1 MFESLQTVFASNQL
15 ASGGAMLAV
24 VGVLA
29 MWLREVPGKL
39 MAWAKHSFV
48 TTLTVDSRDEIMF
61 PALVEYMDGQDALR
75 RLNNFT
81 VRTVREQGSSY
92 QSLHDELQQ
101 GGRPAPRFSPGEGFH
116 LFVLDGR
123 LMWMKREVQ
132 VAVSI
137 IEKITLST
145 FGRNKRPL
153 EAIIDAAMHHRIERE
168 LNRIAIYVPSPY
180 NNEWTRA
187 RLGNNRK
194 LASVVLKQ
202 GQKEAIVADL
212 DRFFASRERYETLGI
227 PWRRGYLLSGPPG
240 TGKTSLVT
248 ALASELS
255 LNVCVLSLA
264 SPNVTDEKI
273 GNLLASVP
281 RRSVILIED
290 VDAFFQQRSKADAGV
305 KVSYSGFINALD
317 GVAAHEGSVV
327 FLTTNHPQ
335 LIDEAAIRSGRVD
348 FRLELGLCDRDQL
361 LLMFMKFID
370 DARAAAR
377 FADIGRGGQVV
388 AGAGAGAAP
397 QGYLRRRRDRAV
409 CHEPDGRHRA
419 QAARSLKW
427 RHEKS
432 PAVAGLFRSRTPS
445 LLLGGCG
452 AGAERVALIMKSS
465 KFFSATLIHRISS
478 SRNFFHGS

>member
-1 MFESLQTVFASNQL
+1 MIESLQAVFASNPL
-15 ASGGAMLAV
+15 GSGGATLAI

-29 MWLREVPGKL
+29 MWLRQVPGKVA
-39 MAWAKHSFV
+39 AWAKHFLI
-48 TTLTVDSRDEIMF
+48 TTLTVDSREELMF
-61 PALVEYMDGQDALR
+61 PALVEYMDSREVLR
-75 RLNNFT
+75 RINNFT
-81 VRTVREQGSSY
+81 VRTVRQQSSTY
-92 QSLHDELQQ
+92 QSLADELQQ
-101 GGRPAPRFSPGEGFH
+101 GGRPAPLFSPGEGFH
-116 LFVLDGR
+116 VFVLDGR
-123 LMWMKREVQ
+123 LMWMKREVTLGP
-132 VAVSI
+132 AI

-145 FGRNKRPL
+145 FGRDKRPL
-153 EAIIDAAMHHRIERE
+153 EAIVHAAMEHRIERE

-194 LASVVLKQ
+194 LDSVVLKR
-202 GQKEAIVADL
+202 GQKEAILDDL
-212 DRFFASRERYETLGI
+212 KRFFAGRSRYETLGI
-227 PWRRGYLLSGPPG
+227 PWRRGYLLYGPPG

-290 VDAFFQQRSKADAGV
+290 VDAFFTQRAKADAAV

-348 FRLELGLCDRDQL
+348 FRMELGLCDRDQL
-361 LLMFMKFID
+361 ARMFRKFFD
-370 DARAAAR
+370 DEAAAAQ
-377 FADIGRGGQVV
+377 FADSV
-388 AGAGAGAAP
+388 AP
-397 QGYLRRRRDRAV
+397 DR
-409 CHEPDGRHRA
+409 
-419 QAARSLKW
+419 W
-427 RHEKS
+427 S
-432 PAVAGLFRSRTPS
+432 PAQVQERLLKAASAQEAIALF
-445 LLLGGCG
+445 
-452 AGAERVALIMKSS
+452 AEPPLAQTIPLRHA
-465 KFFSATLIHRISS
+465 A
-478 SRNFFHGS
+478 

>member
-1 MFESLQTVFASNQL
+1 MLESLQSFLSSNQL
-15 ASGGAMLAV
+15 VSGGLVLAGLGIV
-24 VGVLA
+24 A
-29 MWLREVPGKL
+29 MWLRELPVKVARWGQ
-39 MAWAKHSFV
+39 HFFV
-48 TTLTVDSRDEIMF
+48 TTLAVDSREELMF
-61 PALVEYMDGQDALR
+61 PALVEYMDSREALR
-75 RLNNFT
+75 RINNFT
-81 VRTVREQGSSY
+81 VRAVRQQGSSY

-101 GGRPAPRFSPGEGFH
+101 GGRPEPLFSPGEGFH
-116 LFVLDGR
+116 VFWLDGR

-132 VAVSI
+132 VAVSV

-145 FGRNKRPL
+145 FGRDKRPL
-153 EAIIDAAMHHRIERE
+153 EALVHAAMTHRIERE

-194 LASVVLKQ
+194 LDSVVLKH
-202 GQKEAIVADL
+202 GQKEAIVGDL
-212 DRFFASRERYETLGI
+212 DRFFASRERYEALGI
-227 PWRRGYLLSGPPG
+227 PWRRGYLLYGPPG

-248 ALASELS
+248 ALASDLS

-290 VDAFFQQRSKADAGV
+290 VDAFFQQRSKADTGV

-348 FRLELGLCDRDQL
+348 FRMELCLCDRDQL
-361 LLMFMKFID
+361 ARMFTKFFPD
-370 DARAAAR
+370 PAAAAR
-377 FADIGRGGQVV
+377 FADAVP
-388 AGAGAGAAP
+388 A
-397 QGYLRRRRDRAV
+397 DR
-409 CHEPDGRHRA
+409 
-419 QAARSLKW
+419 W
-427 RHEKS
+427 S
-432 PAVAGLFRSRTPS
+432 PAQVQERLLKAADADEGIALFREAT
-445 LLLGGCG
+445 
-452 AGAERVALIMKSS
+452 ADVALLR
-465 KFFSATLIHRISS
+465 AA
-478 SRNFFHGS
+478 

>member
-1 MFESLQTVFASNQL
+1 VGVAVLESLQSFLSSNQL
-15 ASGGAMLAV
+15 VSGGLVLAGLGIV
-24 VGVLA
+24 A
-29 MWLREVPGKL
+29 MWLRELPVKVFR
-39 MAWAKHSFV
+39 WAQHFFV
-48 TTLTVDSRDEIMF
+48 TTLAVDSREELMF
-61 PALVEYMDGQDALR
+61 PALVEYMDSREALR
-75 RLNNFT
+75 RINNFT
-81 VRTVREQGSSY
+81 VRAVRQQGSSY

-101 GGRPAPRFSPGEGFH
+101 GGRPEPLFSPGEGFH
-116 LFVLDGR
+116 IFWLDGR

-132 VAVSI
+132 VAVSV

-145 FGRNKRPL
+145 FGRDKRPL
-153 EAIIDAAMHHRIERE
+153 EALVHAAMTHRIERE

-194 LASVVLKQ
+194 LDSVVLKQ
-202 GQKEAIVADL
+202 GQKEAIVGDL
-212 DRFFASRERYETLGI
+212 DRFFASRERYEALGI
-227 PWRRGYLLSGPPG
+227 PWRRGYLLYGPPG

-290 VDAFFQQRSKADAGV
+290 VDAFFQQRSKSDTGV

-348 FRLELGLCDRDQL
+348 FRMELGPCDRDQL
-361 LLMFMKFID
+361 ARMFRKFFD
-370 DARAAAR
+370 DPAAAER
-377 FADIGRGGQVV
+377 FADAV
-388 AGAGAGAAP
+388 AA
-397 QGYLRRRRDRAV
+397 DR
-409 CHEPDGRHRA
+409 
-419 QAARSLKW
+419 W
-427 RHEKS
+427 S
-432 PAVAGLFRSRTPS
+432 PAQVQERLLKAADADEGIALFREAT
-445 LLLGGCG
+445 
-452 AGAERVALIMKSS
+452 ADVALLR
-465 KFFSATLIHRISS
+465 AA
-478 SRNFFHGS
+478 

>member
-1 MFESLQTVFASNQL
+1 MLESLQSALASNQL
-15 ASGGAMLAV
+15 VSGGVVLAAL
-24 VGVLA
+24 GLAA
-29 MWLREVPGKL
+29 MWLRELPVKVAG
-39 MAWAKHSFV
+39 WARHFVV
-48 TTLTVDSRDEIMF
+48 TTLTADSRDELMF
-61 PALVEYMDGQDALR
+61 PALIEYMDSREALR
-75 RLNNFT
+75 RINNFT
-81 VRTVREQGSSY
+81 VRAVRQQGSTY

-101 GGRPAPRFSPGEGFH
+101 GGRPVPLFSPGEGFH
-116 LFVLDGR
+116 VFVLDGR

-132 VAVSI
+132 VGATVV
-137 IEKITLST
+137 EKISLST
-145 FGRNKRPL
+145 FGRDKAPL
-153 EAIIDAAMHHRIERE
+153 EALVHAAMEHRIERE

-194 LASVVLKQ
+194 LDSVVLRH
-202 GQKEAIVADL
+202 GQKEAITADL
-212 DRFFASRERYETLGI
+212 ERFFAARERYETLGI
-227 PWRRGYLLSGPPG
+227 PWRRGYLLYGPPG

-290 VDAFFQQRSKADAGV
+290 VDAFFQQRSKADTGV

-348 FRLELGLCDRDQL
+348 FRLELGLCDRSQL
-361 LLMFMKFID
+361 ERMFRKFFDDPVAASRFAAALPADRWSPAQVQERLLKAASVDEALHLFPAHPAAEGD
-370 DARAAAR
+370 VALLRAA
-377 FADIGRGGQVV
+377 
-388 AGAGAGAAP
+388 
-397 QGYLRRRRDRAV
+397 
-409 CHEPDGRHRA
+409 
-419 QAARSLKW
+419 
-427 RHEKS
+427 
-432 PAVAGLFRSRTPS
+432 
-445 LLLGGCG
+445 
-452 AGAERVALIMKSS
+452 
-465 KFFSATLIHRISS
+465 
-478 SRNFFHGS
+478 